1 MQGLINTVDNI
12 YRNKNSRYNTSERIR
27 NSYTKEKRYIMQ
39 KLRKMCNKESVT
51 LLDVAYGFLKITS
64 KQLNPI
70 IGGRTEQQVNE
81 LIAIMDSNK
90 LDKKKR
96 VETVLTNL
104 NEDMSY
110 NFLKYPLTAF
120 EK

>member
-1 MQGLINTVDNI
+1 M
-12 YRNKNSRYNTSERIR
+12 
-27 NSYTKEKRYIMQ
+27 
-39 KLRKMCNKESVT
+39 
-51 LLDVAYGFLKITS
+51 LDVAYGFLKITS

-110 NFLKYPLTAF
+110 NFLKYPLTSF

>member
-1 MQGLINTVDNI
+1 
-12 YRNKNSRYNTSERIR
+12 
-27 NSYTKEKRYIMQ
+27 
-39 KLRKMCNKESVT
+39 MCDKESVT
-51 LLDVAYGFLKITS
+51 LLDVAYGFLKITN

-70 IGGRTEQQVNE
+70 IGGRTEQQINE
-81 LIAIMDSNK
+81 LIAIMDANE

-104 NEDMSY
+104 DEDMSY